1 MKKIKI
7 ALADDHQLFR
17 SGLRAMLKDLEDFEI
32 IYEADN
38 GRELLDK
45 ISGKLKPDVI
55 LLDIKMPEI
64 NGFETVVFIKEHYPS
79 IKIIV
84 LSMFSDEASVMKM
97 VKEGVEGYLLKDA
110 NKQEFIDA
118 LRTVSD
124 NEVYYSTVVNKVI
137 QKSFINKKPITIR
150 LSENEIQFLMLLCQQ
165 MSNKEIAEKMNLS
178 VRTIDGY
185 RDHLFE
191 KLNVKSRI
199 GLVLYAI
206 KNKIVSI

>member
-55 LLDIKMPEI
+55 LLDLKMPEI

>member
-17 SGLRAMLKDLEDFEI
+17 SGLRAMLKDLDDFEI

-45 ISGKLKPDVI
+45 IAGKLKPDIV

-64 NGFETVVFIKEHYPS
+64 NGFEAVVFIKEHYPS

-84 LSMFSDEASVMKM
+84 LSMFSDEASVIKM

-137 QKSFINKKPITIR
+137 QKSFMNKKPFTIK
-150 LSENEIQFLMLLCQQ
+150 LSENEIQFLILLCQQ

-206 KNKIVSI
+206 KNKIVSV

>member
-1 MKKIKI
+1 MKI

-38 GRELLDK
+38 GQELLDK
-45 ISGKLKPDVI
+45 ISGKLKPDII
-55 LLDIKMPEI
+55 LLDIKMPQT
-64 NGFETVVFIKEHYPS
+64 NGFEAVVFIKEHYPS

-110 NKQEFIDA
+110 NKQEFVDA
-118 LRTVSD
+118 LRTVSE
-124 NEVYYSTVVNKVI
+124 NEVYYSTAINKVI
-137 QKSFINKKPITIR
+137 QKSFISKKPITIK
-150 LSENEIQFLMLLCQQ
+150 LNENETKFLTLLCQQ

-178 VRTIDGY
+178 IRTIDGY
-185 RDHLFE
+185 RDQLFE

>member
-1 MKKIKI
+1 MKKMKI

-17 SGLRAMLKDLEDFEI
+17 SGLRAMLKELDDFEI

-38 GRELLDK
+38 GQELLDK
-45 ISGKLKPDVI
+45 ISGKLKPDII
-55 LLDIKMPEI
+55 LLDIKMPQI
-64 NGFETVVFIKEHYPS
+64 NGFEAVVFIKEHYPS

-110 NKQEFIDA
+110 NKQEFVDA
-118 LRTVSD
+118 LRTVSA
-124 NEVYYSTVVNKVI
+124 NEVYYSTAINKVI
-137 QKSFINKKPITIR
+137 QKSFINKKPITIK
-150 LSENEIQFLMLLCQQ
+150 LSENETKFLALLCQQ

>member
-17 SGLRAMLKDLEDFEI
+17 SGLRAMLKDLDDFEI

-45 ISGKLKPDVI
+45 IAGKLKPDIV

-64 NGFETVVFIKEHYPS
+64 NGFEAVVFIKEHYPS

-137 QKSFINKKPITIR
+137 QKSFMNKKPITIK
-150 LSENEIQFLMLLCQQ
+150 LSENEIQFLILLCQQ

-206 KNKIVSI
+206 KNKIVSV

>member
-1 MKKIKI
+1 MKKMKI

-38 GRELLDK
+38 GQELLDK
-45 ISGKLKPDVI
+45 ISGKLKPDII
-55 LLDIKMPEI
+55 LLDIKMPQT
-64 NGFETVVFIKEHYPS
+64 NGFEAVVFIKEHYPS

-110 NKQEFIDA
+110 NKQEFVDA
-118 LRTVSD
+118 LRTVSE
-124 NEVYYSTVVNKVI
+124 NEVYYSTAINKVI
-137 QKSFINKKPITIR
+137 QKSFISKKPITIK
-150 LSENEIQFLMLLCQQ
+150 LNENETKFLTLLCQQ

-178 VRTIDGY
+178 IRTIDGY
-185 RDHLFE
+185 RDQLFE